1 MSSRSTPDVAEKH
14 AETNTLSIDD
24 PVAPTSTGPYTAAEE
39 DAVASERVSPT
50 APPASAPR
58 PQPQSSPLGGTQCTG
73 KVLKW
78 ITKHGY
84 GFIQPDANPN
94 GFDGGGAVFCHCSEI
109 ADGNMLAIGATVVF
123 ETRFS
128 DERKQFQAKHVTG
141 GFHVAHLAMPPRPP
155 DGQSFKAYFRGP
167 FRRDL
172 KSLRSVEP
180 TRPRIFGAVF
190 FGGQSWEK
198 AEGDLA
204 AIEIAFRPHFV
215 LSLFMVIITEQCL
228 HARFPAAHRV
238 WRASTGFPL
247 FGWSGFG
254 VQNENPF
261 HILHAPAVVGLVDA
275 AAAVA
280 LVPAFSTF
288 FRAEVAE
295 YFADNGINV
304 HPSDFFAAL
313 RSDETYGP
321 ATEGLVRGQRGA
333 LWADRAADAAG
344 SPAADAPGAALVRAV
359 ALALREHS
367 S

>member
-1 MSSRSTPDVAEKH
+1 MSSRSTPDVAE
-14 AETNTLSIDD
+14 N
-24 PVAPTSTGPYTAAEE
+24 
-39 DAVASERVSPT
+39 
-50 APPASAPR
+50 
-58 PQPQSSPLGGTQCTG
+58 
-73 KVLKW
+73 
-78 ITKHGY
+78 
-84 GFIQPDANPN
+84 
-94 GFDGGGAVFCHCSEI
+94 
-109 ADGNMLAIGATVVF
+109 
-123 ETRFS
+123 
-128 DERKQFQAKHVTG
+128 QAKNVTG
-141 GFHVAHLAMPPRPP
+141 GFHMAHLTMPPRP

-172 KSLRSVEP
+172 KSLRFVEP
-180 TRPRIFGAVF
+180 MRPRIFGAVF

-238 WRASTGFPL
+238 WRARTGFPL

-261 HILHAPAVVGLVDA
+261 HILHAPAVAGLVDA

-288 FRAEVAE
+288 FRAEVAD

-304 HPSDFFAAL
+304 HPTDFFAAL

-333 LWADRAADAAG
+333 FWADRAADAAG
-344 SPAADAPGAALVRAV
+344 SSAADAPGAALVRAV
-359 ALALREHS
+359 ALALREHTS
-367 S
+367 SS